1 MRPSA
6 RRESSNSKDL
16 LEETTSTRQPQTSRR
31 KLLLSAASLLAASAS
46 GGSSALAQQQPR
58 PTPAQP
64 GRKPNILMIM
74 ADDIGWFNVSAYN
87 HGIMG
92 YRTSNIDRIA
102 KEGALFTD
110 WYGEQSC
117 TAGRAAF
124 ITGQSPIRT
133 GLTKVGLPGA
143 DVGLSVEDMSVAE
156 ALKPLGYATGQF
168 GKNHLGDRNEFLP
181 TVHGFDEFFGN
192 LYHLNAEEEPQNPD
206 YPKDPRFRAKF
217 GPRGV
222 LKCKASD
229 RDDPT
234 IDATYG
240 RVGKQT
246 IENTGPL
253 DTTRMQTVD
262 EEFLNAALDFIDR
275 QHSSNTPWFCY
286 FNPTRMHVWTHL
298 KPASKGKTGL
308 GVYPDGMVELDGYI
322 GQLLKKLDDLG
333 VANNTIVLFTTDN
346 GAEVMTW
353 PDGGSTPFRGEKAT
367 NWEGGYRV
375 PMVIR
380 WPSTIAPGT
389 VHNEIFSHYDLIP
402 TFAAA
407 GGDPQIVDKMR
418 RGAEVGNKRFN
429 IHLDGYN
436 LVPFLKGE
444 VKEPPRKEF
453 LYWNDDGEL
462 VAIRVN
468 EWKMV
473 FKEQNHKGLGVW
485 QGQFNNLRAPKPF
498 NLRADPFE
506 RGDESI
512 EYNKWLAERM
522 FLMVPAQAIAAQ
534 WIQSFKEFPI
544 RQKPASFNLDEV
556 MAKLGEGTV
565 GAGR

>member
-1 MRPSA
+1 
-6 RRESSNSKDL
+6 
-16 LEETTSTRQPQTSRR
+16 
-31 KLLLSAASLLAASAS
+31 
-46 GGSSALAQQQPR
+46 
-58 PTPAQP
+58 
-64 GRKPNILMIM
+64 MIM
-74 ADDIGWFNVSAYN
+74 ADDIGWFNVSLYN

-92 YRTSNIDRIA
+92 YRTPNIDRIG
-102 KEGALFTD
+102 KEGAMFTD

-133 GLTKVGLPGA
+133 GLTKVGLPGS
-143 DVGLSVEDMSVAE
+143 DVGLHAEDMTVAE

-206 YPKDPRFRAKF
+206 YPRDPRFRTRF

-229 RDDPT
+229 QDDPT
-234 IDATYG
+234 VDPAYG
-240 RVGKQT
+240 RVGRQI

-253 DTTRMQTVD
+253 DTKRMETVD

-275 QHSSNTPWFCY
+275 QQSANTPWFCY

-298 KPASKGKTGL
+298 KPASQGKTGL
-308 GVYPDGMVELDGYI
+308 GTYPDGMVELDGYV

-333 VANNTIVLFTTDN
+333 VANNTIVIFTTDN

-353 PDGGSTPFRGEKAT
+353 PDGGNTPFRGEKAT

-375 PMVIR
+375 PMVMR
-380 WPSTIAPGT
+380 WPGTIQPGS
-389 VHNEIFSHYDLIP
+389 VYNEIFSHYDLVP

-407 GGDPQIVDKMR
+407 GGDPDIVAKCLRGSQI
-418 RGAEVGNKRFN
+418 GNKTFKV
-429 IHLDGYN
+429 HLDGHN
-436 LVPFLKGE
+436 LMPFFTGE
-444 VKEPPRKEF
+444 AKESPRKEF

-462 VAIRVN
+462 VAIRINV
-468 EWKMV
+468 WKVV
-473 FKEQNHKGLGVW
+473 FKEQNNKGLGVW
-485 QGQFNNLRAPKPF
+485 QGEFTNLRAPKPF

-512 EYNKWLAERM
+512 LYNKWLADRM
-522 FLMVPAQAIAAQ
+522 FIMVPAQATATQ
-534 WIQSFKEFPI
+534 WLQSFKEFPV
-544 RQKPASFNLDEV
+544 RQKPAAFNLDEV
-556 MAKLGEGTV
+556 MEKLQKA
-565 GAGR
+565 GAGAN

>member
-1 MRPSA
+1 MGDKIAWTERCVEPA
-6 RRESSNSKDL
+6 ADRDGTFNRRN
-16 LEETTSTRQPQTSRR
+16 
-31 KLLLSAASLLAASAS
+31 LLLSGASIATL
-46 GGSSALAQQQPR
+46 SALRVVGATEPAQAQQSA
-58 PTPAQP
+58 PASV
-64 GRKPNILMIM
+64 GRKLNILMIM

-87 HGIMG
+87 HGMMG
-92 YRTSNIDRIA
+92 YRTPNIDRIA
-102 KEGALFTD
+102 KEGAMFTD

-143 DVGLSVEDMSVAE
+143 EVGLHAEDMSVAE
-156 ALKPLGYATGQF
+156 AFKPLGYATGQF

-234 IDATYG
+234 VDPSYG
-240 RVGKQT
+240 RVGKQV
-246 IENTGPL
+246 IENTGHL
-253 DTTRMQTVD
+253 DTKRMQTVD
-262 EEFLNAALDFIDR
+262 EEFLGAAMDFIDR
-275 QHSSNTPWFCY
+275 QHRADTPWFCY

-298 KPASKGKTGL
+298 KPASQGKTGY
-308 GVYPDGMVELDGYI
+308 GIYPDGMVELDGYV

-333 VANNTIVLFTTDN
+333 VANNTIVVFTSDN
-346 GAEVMTW
+346 GAEVMSW
-353 PDGGSTPFRGEKAT
+353 PDGGNTPFRGEKAT
-367 NWEGGYRV
+367 NWEGAYRV

-380 WPSTIAPGT
+380 WPGTIQPGT
-389 VHNEIFSHYDLIP
+389 VYNEMLSHYDLIP

-407 GGDPQIVDKMR
+407 GGDPDVVEKCR
-418 RGAEVGNKRFN
+418 RGSQIGTKTFK
-429 IHLDGYN
+429 IHLDGFN
-436 LVPFLKGE
+436 LVPFFKGE
-444 VKEPPRKEF
+444 VKESPRKDF
-453 LYWNDDGEL
+453 IYWNDDGQL

-468 EWKMV
+468 EWKSV
-473 FKEQNHKGLGVW
+473 FLEQTNKGIGVW
-485 QGQFNNLRAPKPF
+485 QGQFTNLRLPKLF

-512 EYNKWLAERM
+512 EYNKWMADRAFVQVPMQALAAKWLE
-522 FLMVPAQAIAAQ
+522 
-534 WIQSFKEFPI
+534 SFKEFPV
-544 RQKPASFNLDEV
+544 RQKPASFNLDAV
-556 MAKLGEGTV
+556 MEKMQKV
-565 GAGR
+565 GSGAN